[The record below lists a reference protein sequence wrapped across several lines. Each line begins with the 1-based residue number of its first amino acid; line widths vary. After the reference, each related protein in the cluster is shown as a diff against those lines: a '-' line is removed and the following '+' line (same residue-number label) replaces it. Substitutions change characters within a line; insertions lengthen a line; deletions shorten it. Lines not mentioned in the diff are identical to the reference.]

1 MPTISV
7 PHDPPDEEMTP
18 TQAAQLQTLSA
29 EANVTFETGLSKGDA
44 AKRIEAL
51 RRRLRGRE
59 APADGGDGGTS
70 IRANE
75 APPDDQPLLR

>member
-7 PHDPPDEEMTP
+7 PHDPPDDEMTP

-29 EANVTFETGLSKGDA
+29 EAKVTFETGLSKADA

-51 RRRLRGRE
+51 RRKLGRRAE
-59 APADGGDGGTS
+59 PTEGGDGGTS

-75 APPDDQPLLR
+75 APSDDQPLLR